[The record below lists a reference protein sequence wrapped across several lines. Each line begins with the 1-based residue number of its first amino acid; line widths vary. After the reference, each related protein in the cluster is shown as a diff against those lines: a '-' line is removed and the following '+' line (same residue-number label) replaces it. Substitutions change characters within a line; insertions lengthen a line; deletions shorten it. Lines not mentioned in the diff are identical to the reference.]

1 MTSISPTPVVRE
13 DGPTVSEACI
23 VAARA
28 ADAKSGED
36 TTILSMDELLGLTDA
51 FVITSGRNVRQVR
64 SIVDEVELRVKAFEG
79 RPPVRVEGLDDARWV
94 LMDYGDFLVHVFLD
108 EARHF
113 YDLEHLWL
121 DGPGSN
127 GRRPTGPDRPAP
139 VRATGPGVDT
149 RRGSPA
155 RAPGRRWP
163 SAPRGAG
170 CRS

>member
-1 MTSISPTPVVRE
+1 MTSFSATPVVE
-13 DGPTVSEACI
+13 DDEQPVSGACI

-36 TTILSMDELLGLTDA
+36 TAVLAMGELLGLTDA

-64 SIVDEVELRVKAFEG
+64 SIVDEVELRVKAAEG

-108 EARHF
+108 EARQF

-121 DGPGSN
+121 D
-127 GRRPTGPDRPAP
+127 
-139 VRATGPGVDT
+139 
-149 RRGSPA
+149 
-155 RAPGRRWP
+155 
-163 SAPRGAG
+163 APRIEWMEPGPA
-170 CRS
+170 